1 MAESPVEQ
9 LIRQIARLPGLGPR
23 SARRIVLYLLQRR
36 ESVLYPLVAALRTLE
51 SSVQQCSICRNW
63 DVSDPCG
70 ICSDPRRE
78 RGAICVVEGV
88 ADLWALERS
97 GAYKGQYHVL
107 GGALSALEGTRPE
120 DLGLAGLIERASQPE
135 VTEIVLALGATV
147 DGQTTAHYIA
157 DSVAHCDV
165 RITRLAHGVPV
176 GGQLDYMDDG
186 TLTAALRSRRP
197 LS

>member
-36 ESVLYPLVAALRTLE
+36 ESVFQPLVAALRAVE
-51 SSVQQCSICRNW
+51 SNVRQCSTCRNW
-63 DVSDPCG
+63 DVSDPCSVCTD
-70 ICSDPRRE
+70 IRRDQSM
-78 RGAICVVEGV
+78 ICVVEGV

-120 DLGLAGLIERASQPE
+120 DLGIAQLVSRASQPT
-135 VTEIVLALGATV
+135 VTEIVLAMGATV
-147 DGQTTAHYIA
+147 DGQTTAHYLA
-157 DSVAHCDV
+157 DSLAHCGIN
-165 RITRLAHGVPV
+165 ITRLAHCVPV
-176 GGQLDYMDDG
+176 GGQLDYLDDG

-197 LS
+197 F